1 VDVDVVV
8 VGGGVVGLAVAD
20 ALHRRGAEVA
30 CLEAGLPGAGQSAG
44 RTRIFRHSHE
54 DPALVREAIEARAL
68 WAEWEDR
75 AGRRL
80 LGDEGALLVR
90 DDPDGDLER
99 LRAAGV
105 DARLVAADEQR
116 AELGPW
122 APRERP
128 AILEPGGAI
137 RARRTIATLSGWL
150 GDRLVAAC
158 PVLELREEPGHV
170 RVLATEGVWQA
181 RAVVVCAGAQ
191 TTALAAAQGLDIPVG
206 YAASTRATYVVR
218 AGAHALAC
226 LRDKAPPDGRS
237 YYAAAVGST
246 GRYAV
251 GSPAYDLNET
261 DAGDELDRLRAY
273 VEACLPGLDPEP
285 EHVRTCISSHPA
297 WGEEG
302 HRTFQRGRITFV
314 AGGQLFKFA
323 PLIAERLARATQAAA
338 CSAQSRYSR

>member
-20 ALHRRGAEVA
+20 ALGRRGAEIA
-30 CLEAGLPGAGQSAG
+30 CLEAGVPGAGQSAG

-54 DPALVREAIEARAL
+54 DPALVRDAVEARAL
-68 WAEWEDR
+68 WADWEER

-80 LGDEGALLVR
+80 LGDEGALLYR
-90 DDPDGDLER
+90 DDPDADLER
-99 LRAAGV
+99 LKAAGV
-105 DARLVAADEQR
+105 DARLVMGEEQR
-116 AELGPW
+116 AALAPW
-122 APRERP
+122 APREQP

-137 RARRTIATLSGWL
+137 RARRTIATLAGWL
-150 GDRLVAAC
+150 GHRLVAGCA
-158 PVLELREEPGHV
+158 VLELREERDRV
-170 RVLATEGVWQA
+170 RVLASEGVWRA
-181 RAVVVCAGAQ
+181 HAVVVCAGAQ
-191 TTALAAAQGLDIPVG
+191 TTALAAAQGVDIPIG

-218 AGAHALAC
+218 DGAGALAC
-226 LRDKAPPDGRS
+226 MRDKAPPDGRS

-251 GSPAYDLNET
+251 GSPAYDVNET
-261 DAGDELDRLRAY
+261 DAAAELDRLRAY
-273 VEACLPGLDPEP
+273 VERCLPGLDPEP

-302 HRTFQRGRITFV
+302 HRTFERGRITFV

-338 CSAQSRYSR
+338 CSAQSR

>member
-20 ALHRRGAEVA
+20 ALGRRGADVA
-30 CLEAGLPGAGQSAG
+30 CLEAGVPGAGQSAG

-54 DPALVREAIEARAL
+54 DPALVRDAIEARAL
-68 WAEWEDR
+68 WAAWEER

-80 LGDEGALLVR
+80 LGTEGALLVR
-90 DDPDGDLER
+90 DDPDADLER

-105 DARLVAADEQR
+105 DARLVIGEEQR
-116 AELGPW
+116 AALGPW

-128 AILEPGGAI
+128 AILEAGGAI
-137 RARRTIATLSGWL
+137 RARRTIATLAGWL
-150 GDRLVAAC
+150 GDRLVAGCA
-158 PVLELREEPGHV
+158 VLELREERDQV

-181 RAVVVCAGAQ
+181 HAVVVCAGAQ
-191 TTALAAAQGLDIPVG
+191 TTALAAAQGLDIQIG

-218 AGAHALAC
+218 EGAGALAC

-237 YYAAAVGST
+237 YYAAAVGSA
-246 GRYAV
+246 GRYAI

-261 DAGDELDRLRAY
+261 DAGDELARLRAY
-273 VEACLPGLDPEP
+273 VERCLPGLEPEP

-302 HRTFQRGRITFV
+302 HRTFERGGITFV
-314 AGGQLFKFA
+314 VGGQLFKFA
-323 PLIAERLARATQAAA
+323 PLIAERVSATAAA
-338 CSAQSRYSR
+338 QLGQTTRPAP

>member
-1 VDVDVVV
+1 MDVDVVV

-30 CLEAGLPGAGQSAG
+30 CLEAGVPGAGQSAG

-54 DPALVREAIEARAL
+54 DPALVRDALEAWAL
-68 WAEWEDR
+68 WAGWEER

-80 LGDEGALLVR
+80 VGDEGALLVR
-90 DDPDGDLER
+90 DDPGADLER
-99 LRAAGV
+99 LEAAGV
-105 DARLVAADEQR
+105 DARLITGEGQR
-116 AELGPW
+116 AALGPW

-137 RARRTIATLSGWL
+137 RARRTVATLARWL
-150 GDRLVAAC
+150 GDRLVAGCA
-158 PVLELREEPGHV
+158 VLDLREQRDHV
-170 RVLATEGVWQA
+170 RVLATEGVWRAQA
-181 RAVVVCAGAQ
+181 AVVCAGAQ
-191 TTALAAAQGLDIPVG
+191 TTPLAAAQGLDMPIG

-218 AGAHALAC
+218 EGADALAC

-251 GSPAYDLNET
+251 GSPAYELTEA

-273 VEACLPGLDPEP
+273 VERCLPGLDPEP

-302 HRTFQRGRITFV
+302 HRTFERGRTTFV

-323 PLIAERLARATQAAA
+323 PLIGERVGASVAAQAAA
-338 CSAQSRYSR
+338 CSAQSR

>member
-1 VDVDVVV
+1 MDVDVVV

-30 CLEAGLPGAGQSAG
+30 CLEAGIPGAGQSAG

-54 DPALVREAIEARAL
+54 DPGLVREAIEARGL
-68 WAEWEDR
+68 WGRWEER

-90 DDPDGDLER
+90 NDPGGDLER
-99 LRAAGV
+99 LKAAGV
-105 DARLVAADEQR
+105 DARMVSGDEQR
-116 AELGPW
+116 AALGPW
-122 APRERP
+122 APPERP

-137 RARRTIATLSGWL
+137 RARRTIATLAGWL
-150 GDRLVAAC
+150 GDRLVAGCA
-158 PVLELREEPGHV
+158 VLELRDGRDHV
-170 RVLATEGVWQA
+170 RVVATEGVWHAQ
-181 RAVVVCAGAQ
+181 AVVVCAGAQ
-191 TTALAAAQGLDIPVG
+191 TSALAAAQGLDIPIG

-251 GSPAYDLNET
+251 GSPAYDLNDT
-261 DAGDELDRLRAY
+261 DAGDELHRLRAY

-302 HRTFQRGRITFV
+302 HRTFERGRITFV

-323 PLIAERLARATQAAA
+323 PLIAERQAAA
-338 CSAQSRYSR
+338 CSAQSRYRR

>member
-20 ALHRRGAEVA
+20 ALVRCGAGVA
-30 CLEAGLPGAGQSAG
+30 CLEAGVPGAGQSAG

-54 DPALVREAIEARAL
+54 DPALVHDAIEARAL
-68 WAEWEDR
+68 WADWEDR

-80 LGDEGALLVR
+80 LGNEGALLVR

-105 DARLVAADEQR
+105 YARLVTREEQR
-116 AELGPW
+116 AALGPW
-122 APRERP
+122 AARERP

-137 RARRTIATLSGWL
+137 RARRTIATLGGWL
-150 GDRLVAAC
+150 GERLVAGCA
-158 PVLELREEPGHV
+158 VLELRDEDDHV
-170 RVLATEGVWQA
+170 RILATEGVWRAQ
-181 RAVVVCAGAQ
+181 AVVVCAGAQ
-191 TTALAAAQGLDIPVG
+191 TSALAAAQGVDIPIG

-218 AGAHALAC
+218 DGAGALAC

-273 VEACLPGLDPEP
+273 VERWLPGLDPEP

-302 HRTFQRGRITFV
+302 HRTLERGRITFV

-323 PLIAERLARATQAAA
+323 PLIAERLAQTTRPAP
-338 CSAQSRYSR
+338 

>member
-30 CLEAGLPGAGQSAG
+30 CLEAGVPGAGQSAG

-54 DPALVREAIEARAL
+54 DPALVREAIEARGL
-68 WAEWEDR
+68 WAHWEER

-90 DDPDGDLER
+90 DDPGADLER
-99 LRAAGV
+99 LKAAGV
-105 DARLVAADEQR
+105 DARMVTCDDQR
-116 AELGPW
+116 AALGPW

-137 RARRTIATLSGWL
+137 RPRRTIATLAGWL
-150 GDRLVAAC
+150 GDRLVAGCA
-158 PVLELREEPGHV
+158 VLELRDERDHV

-181 RAVVVCAGAQ
+181 QAVVVCAGAQ
-191 TTALAAAQGLDIPVG
+191 TSALAAAQGVDIPIG

-251 GSPAYDLNET
+251 GSPAYDLNDT
-261 DAGDELDRLRAY
+261 DAGGELDRLRAY
-273 VEACLPGLDPEP
+273 VEACLPGLDHEP

-302 HRTFQRGRITFV
+302 HRTFERGRITFV

-323 PLIAERLARATQAAA
+323 PLIAERQAAA
-338 CSAQSRYSR
+338 CSAQSRYRR

>member
-30 CLEAGLPGAGQSAG
+30 CLEAGVPGAGQSAG
-44 RTRIFRHSHE
+44 RTRILRHSHE
-54 DPALVREAIEARAL
+54 DPALVRDAIEARAL
-68 WAEWEDR
+68 WSDWEER

-80 LGDEGALLVR
+80 VGDEGALLVR
-90 DDPDGDLER
+90 DDPEADLQR

-105 DARLVAADEQR
+105 DARLVAGDEQR
-116 AELGPW
+116 SALRPW
-122 APRERP
+122 APRDRP

-137 RARRTIATLSGWL
+137 RARRTIATLAGWL
-150 GDRLVAAC
+150 EDRLIPGC
-158 PVLELREEPGHV
+158 TVLELRQQTDYV

-181 RAVVVCAGAQ
+181 QAVVVSAGAQ
-191 TTALAAAQGLDIPVG
+191 TTALAAAQGLDIPIA

-218 AGAHALAC
+218 GEAAALAC

-237 YYAAAVGST
+237 YYAAAVGSS

-251 GSPAYDLNET
+251 GSPAYDPT
-261 DAGDELDRLRAY
+261 QDDAGDELDRLRAY
-273 VEACLPGLDPEP
+273 VERCLPGLDPEP

-302 HRTFQRGRITFV
+302 HRTFERGRITFV
-314 AGGQLFKFA
+314 GGGQLFKFA
-323 PLIAERLARATQAAA
+323 PLIAERVSLSVAARLGQTTRPAP
-338 CSAQSRYSR
+338 